1 MFDTIFAIAN
11 VYPLPFWA
19 LMIFAPNWSW
29 TRRLMTLFWVFVPLA
44 VGYTV
49 LLFISVAGLSGGA
62 PLDFTMMSNLRGVMQ
77 LLSTPEGATAL
88 PVLRSVRRAL
98 DLSGRYGT
106 RRKPASTRD
115 RAVLHAAVGTVRPAA
130 VSAVQAEW
138 PLELRC

>member
-77 LLSTPEGATAL
+77 LLSTPEGATAGWL
-88 PVLRSVRRAL
+88 HYLCFDLFVGRWIYLDGTERGVNPLLRGIAL
-98 DLSGRYGT
+98 FFTLLSGPFGLLLYLLF
-106 RRKPASTRD
+106 RRSGR
-115 RAVLHAAVGTVRPAA
+115 
-130 VSAVQAEW
+130 
-138 PLELRC
+138 